1 LELRAE
7 STARQW
13 MSNIFDSHKVV
24 GLTERC
30 GGSSFRL
37 RGKAACRCN
46 TAAESRRESALV
58 DAKDIRLPFSASHC
72 PVSDH
77 EIQGQGS
84 QAGAS
89 MSPWKTLGKLQL
101 RHSDKTLIRNWLDFA
116 VRQPASPL
124 SAPGRADCFLLSA
137 QRYIRYCAS
146 QPTVYTSGRPGCALM
161 HF

>member
-30 GGSSFRL
+30 GGFVFPPAGQGRL
-37 RGKAACRCN
+37 PLQHRRGISAR
-46 TAAESRRESALV
+46 ERSGRR
-58 DAKDIRLPFSASHC
+58 KDIRLPFSASHC

-84 QAGAS
+84 QAEAS
-89 MSPWKTLGKLQL
+89 MSPWKALGKLQL
-101 RHSDKTLIRNWLDFA
+101 CHPDKTLIRNRP
-116 VRQPASPL
+116 VQQSASPL
-124 SAPGRADCFLLSA
+124 SAPGREDGFLLSA
-137 QRYIRYCAS
+137 QRYMRYYAS
-146 QPTVYTSGRPGCALM
+146 QPTIYTSGRPGCALM